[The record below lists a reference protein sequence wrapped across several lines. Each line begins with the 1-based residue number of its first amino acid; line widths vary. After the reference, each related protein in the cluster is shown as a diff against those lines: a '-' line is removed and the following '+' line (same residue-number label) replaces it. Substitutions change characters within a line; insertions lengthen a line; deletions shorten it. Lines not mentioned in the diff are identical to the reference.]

1 MRNKG
6 KRDSKKLV
14 LCSILVGLLML
25 TACSKNAPE
34 KLKVEIYPQADYWAV
49 MDLSNTCFPTE
60 EACEELA
67 NQYVKEIETLL
78 HMEGWW
84 QEVNPDAT
92 VLELSIQIGATPQS
106 VTFSTAQKTSE
117 NSVSG
122 GILLSSSIAKKA
134 SKDAAFAHELTHLMG
149 FMNENSFSLS
159 MTEGLCDYVQ
169 AEVGD
174 YPYGELDIQE
184 FIAYMLRAD
193 FENAE
198 VRALEEAVIEK
209 VGAPDSGY
217 PYGQGG
223 ELSFWYTMSQSF
235 VRYLIEEYG
244 IDAVKKL
251 VLEGEDEGS
260 YEEMLGKPLSQ
271 LKKEWM
277 EQLFTMEIS
286 ITEEDILRNTSG

>member
-34 KLKVEIYPQADYWAV
+34 TLKVEIYPQADYWAV

-106 VTFSTAQKTSE
+106 VTFSTAKIGS
-117 NSVSG
+117 
-122 GILLSSSIAKKA
+122 
-134 SKDAAFAHELTHLMG
+134 
-149 FMNENSFSLS
+149 
-159 MTEGLCDYVQ
+159 
-169 AEVGD
+169 
-174 YPYGELDIQE
+174 P
-184 FIAYMLRAD
+184 
-193 FENAE
+193 
-198 VRALEEAVIEK
+198 AVIFPIT
-209 VGAPDSGY
+209 GTSTIS
-217 PYGQGG
+217 
-223 ELSFWYTMSQSF
+223 L
-235 VRYLIEEYG
+235 
-244 IDAVKKL
+244 
-251 VLEGEDEGS
+251 LE
-260 YEEMLGKPLSQ
+260 
-271 LKKEWM
+271 
-277 EQLFTMEIS
+277 
-286 ITEEDILRNTSG
+286 